1 MIVCVF
7 RFNYIGAFN
16 SLGILYWLLAFGFV
30 CYLTYGTDAVI
41 LLAKVDDAYTL
52 CSTSLYRN
60 LVNRCTDGDT
70 GFVDNHQ
77 IVVVVY
83 IHDGNKQTV
92 EHLDTVQVNGSD
104 YVICIPYKEEEDDEV
119 DEVIILKMEY
129 DENDDYILVPE
140 EDLEVLDQAYELF
153 KERNA
158 DLFDF
163 ED

>member
-1 MIVCVF
+1 MTDKFENIE
-7 RFNYIGAFN
+7 NGAQDTENDF
-16 SLGILYWLLAFGFV
+16 LVDLY
-30 CYLTYGTDAVI
+30 
-41 LLAKVDDAYTL
+41 DD
-52 CSTSLYRN
+52 
-60 LVNRCTDGDT
+60 
-70 GFVDNHQ
+70 
-77 IVVVVY
+77 
-83 IHDGNKQTV
+83 DGNKQTV
-92 EHLDTVQVNGSD
+92 EHLDTVQVDGSD

-140 EDLEVLDQAYELF
+140 EDLEILDRAYELF

>member
-1 MIVCVF
+1 MAENF
-7 RFNYIGAFN
+7 ENMENENEF
-16 SLGILYWLLAFGFV
+16 L
-30 CYLTYGTDAVI
+30 
-41 LLAKVDDAYTL
+41 VDLFD
-52 CSTSLYRN
+52 
-60 LVNRCTDGDT
+60 D
-70 GFVDNHQ
+70 
-77 IVVVVY
+77 
-83 IHDGNKQTV
+83 DGNKQTV